1 MSILKAEPPNPLE
14 EYMKD
19 CPPGMYRIFLTNS
32 TQIAFNLKADED
44 ITQEDNTRMIPKQQI
59 MDDITKKNAGSDF
72 HPLKQQIDEY
82 QGEEIPV
89 IYDYEFQYD
98 KNFYIC
104 LSNELKSFMSMVYLI
119 IC

>member
-1 MSILKAEPPNPLE
+1 
-14 EYMKD
+14 
-19 CPPGMYRIFLTNS
+19 
-32 TQIAFNLKADED
+32 
-44 ITQEDNTRMIPKQQI
+44 MIPKQQI

-119 IC
+119 LQEVVDLCQFFYSYPIVWLIPILLFIVPRVFFSVRLQIIFDFLQLIIDQ